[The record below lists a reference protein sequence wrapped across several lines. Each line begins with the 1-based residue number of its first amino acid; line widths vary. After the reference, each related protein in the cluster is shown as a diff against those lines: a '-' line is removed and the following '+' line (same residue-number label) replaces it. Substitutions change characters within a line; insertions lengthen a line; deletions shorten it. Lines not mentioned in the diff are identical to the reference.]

1 VSIDDRFSAQIFDTY
16 IKALDGQKLYMLESD
31 ITALS
36 SLRAGL
42 DDSLKAGDLQ
52 PGFDIYNLYHKR
64 LLERLIWSVNF
75 VENEL
80 ETLDFTTQEYL
91 QIDRKDEPWAKTV
104 EELDELWRLRIKSSA
119 LSLSLTGM
127 EMPLIKERLSKRYR
141 NQLTQISKTNDRDVF
156 QSYLATVAR
165 TVDPH
170 TSYFSP
176 RDSENFNMGLRGS
189 LQGIGA
195 QLTSEDEYTKVAE
208 LIKGGPAERAGEL
221 KPGDRI
227 IGIAQGEDGE
237 MKDVIGLRLDDVVDQ
252 IRGEKGTVVRLSVI
266 PAEANGEASAREI
279 TIVR

>member
-1 VSIDDRFSAQIFDTY
+1 
-16 IKALDGQKLYMLESD
+16 GQKLYFLDSD

-36 SLRAGL
+36 SLRAEL
-42 DDSLKAGDLQ
+42 DNSLTAGDLQ

-64 LLERLIWSVNF
+64 VLERLVWTVEF

-80 ETLDFTTQEYL
+80 ETLSFDTDEEL
-91 QIDRKDEPWAKTV
+91 QIDRKDAPWAQSV
-104 EELDELWRLRIKSSA
+104 DELDSLWRQRIKNSA

-127 EMPLIKERLSKRYR
+127 EMPLIEERLSKRYR
-141 NQLTQISKTNDRDVF
+141 NQLTQIAKTNDRDVF
-156 QSYLATVAR
+156 QAYMATVAR

-208 LIKGGPAERAGEL
+208 LIKGGPAEQAGEL
-221 KPGDRI
+221 KAGDRI
-227 IGIAQGEDGE
+227 IGIAQGHEGE

-252 IRGEKGTVVRLSVI
+252 IRGEKGTMVRLSVI
-266 PAEANGEASAREI
+266 PAEATGEAAAREI
-279 TIVR
+279 T